1 VSQSLFCSTE
11 PTLEAS
17 HSEQPGSHFNFA
29 SSKDRSIDFRSL
41 SVGKSNM
48 QLYCTYLVESCDM
61 NISSESNLIEA
72 PTQKGTLSQNL
83 SVSAMQTV

>member
-1 VSQSLFCSTE
+1 
-11 PTLEAS
+11 
-17 HSEQPGSHFNFA
+17 
-29 SSKDRSIDFRSL
+29 
-41 SVGKSNM
+41 M